1 MLSTIHIVWTVLL
14 VLIFVGIVFWA
25 WSSSPADRFHRASML
40 PFDEDDNKAS
50 AAPHSELE
58 RNNE

>member
-1 MLSTIHIVWTVLL
+1 MLSTVHIVWTLLL
-14 VLIFVGIVFWA
+14 VVIFIGIVFWA
-25 WSSSPADRFHRASML
+25 WSSSPKNRFHEASML
-40 PFDEDDNKAS
+40 PFDDEENNA